1 MATPN
6 NNFDAVA
13 STTLKNFR
21 KKFADN
27 VSNGNV
33 LLKYLNMKG
42 KVTTK
47 GGDTIVE
54 ELMYAVGNGGS
65 YSEADTMTVTKPEGL
80 SAAEFNWKQEYA
92 TITITGTDKLRNS
105 GPEKM
110 QSLLEART
118 KQAQITMSNRL
129 GTLIYGDGTG
139 NGGKDILGLSAIASI
154 TPTTGIL
161 GGINRATYSFWRNKV
176 NASVGSFASGGLTFM
191 GTMVRNLT
199 RGTDRPKVIV
209 TGNTV
214 FGYLESVANGK
225 AQFNNPQL
233 ADLGFHALK
242 FEGIDVLYDPQ
253 CTDDRMYFLN
263 TDYLHLRV
271 HPDLD
276 FKTTDFVTPADQD
289 ASVAKVLWAGQ
300 LTVSNCAMQGVGAGF
315 SA

>member
-6 NNFDAVA
+6 SNFDAIA
-13 STTLKNFR
+13 STTLKNYR

-47 GGDTIVE
+47 GGDTLVE

-105 GPEKM
+105 GSEKM
-110 QSLLEART
+110 QSLLEARA
-118 KQAQITMSNRL
+118 KQAEITMSNRL

-139 NGGKDILGLSAIASI
+139 NGGKDILGLSAIVSTA
-154 TPTTGIL
+154 PTTGIL
-161 GGINRATYSFWRNKV
+161 GGINRATYSFWRNQT
-176 NASVGSFASGGLTFM
+176 NASVGSFASGGLSAM
-191 GTMVRNLT
+191 GSMVRSLT
-199 RGTDRPKVIV
+199 RGVDRPKVIV
-209 TGNTV
+209 TGDTV

-253 CTDDRMYFLN
+253 CTADRMYFLN

-276 FKTTDFVTPADQD
+276 FKTTDFVIPADQD
-289 ASVAKVLWAGQ
+289 VSVAKVLWAGQ
-300 LTVSNCAMQGVGAGF
+300 LTVSNCALQGVLAGF